1 MRNTVSPKL
10 LIEQRIIAYG
20 KTWTLM
26 TQCRSHSGVFR
37 LSVESRL
44 KNTLT
49 NLLGGKESTCQ
60 AGDPGLIPGSGRSPG
75 GGHGNLL
82 QYSCLE
88 NLQGQR
94 SLAGYSSWH
103 LKESDMAEWLSTAHR
118 KTCNVMKT
126 WLSSTSTE
134 AHTKEKWQRHST
146 WNWCAKGRQTYQLFS
161 ISHPLYHCSLA
172 CWLVFYYTTV
182 HQKRKQRRANNRK
195 QPPQTNTYGFR
206 SKI

>member
-1 MRNTVSPKL
+1 MEDQQTIFQIEKKGRIFYNVSILFYNMKISSL
-10 LIEQRIIAYG
+10 LFY
-20 KTWTLM
+20 
-26 TQCRSHSGVFR
+26 
-37 LSVESRL
+37 L
-44 KNTLT
+44 KIFSWSSNILT
-49 NLLGGKESTCQ
+49 NTGFPSGSDGKESTCNVRDL
-60 AGDPGLIPGSGRSPG
+60 GSIPGLARSPG

-161 ISHPLYHCSLA
+161 ISLSLFSCLLASFLLYNSSSK
-172 CWLVFYYTTV
+172 TKT
-182 HQKRKQRRANNRK
+182 KESKQ
-195 QPPQTNTYGFR
+195 
-206 SKI
+206 